1 LRRAASEPVSKRK
14 LTSAVMESFIVSDQ
28 PARKF
33 IDYYVEGE
41 YLKILEGKPYDK
53 YQINEGQLPF

>member
-1 LRRAASEPVSKRK
+1 
-14 LTSAVMESFIVSDQ
+14 MENFTVSDQ

-33 IDYYVEGE
+33 IDYYVESE

-53 YQINEGQLPF
+53 YQINEGELPF